1 MAIIRASVQHS
12 PHSRQC
18 STLRSLGN
26 VQVLHQQVRGW
37 GGVSVQD
44 QNDDVIIEQILTEFM
59 HHNETFFNNMS
70 LKFGEGSYQNLY
82 F

>member
-1 MAIIRASVQHS
+1 MHA
-12 PHSRQC
+12 
-18 STLRSLGN
+18 GEG
-26 VQVLHQQVRGW
+26 RG
-37 GGVSVQD
+37 GFQD

-70 LKFGEGSYQNLY
+70 LKFGEGSYQNLD